1 MAEYQ
6 EALELKG
13 DEEVA
18 VSQEGK
24 YLYCIIGTNEGRN
37 FGPIGIGNRGNVV
50 STIGYRELSGV
61 ISNSPMAKYVISRE
75 NLMAHEKVIE
85 KVMQDYTVLPV
96 RFCTIASSA
105 EEIRN
110 LLRKR
115 YIEFKNLLRDMDNKI
130 EVGIKAL
137 WKDINAIFA
146 ELAKENE
153 KIRQLKEKVYPK
165 SPSNQTYANKITLG
179 KMVQSALLAKRKS
192 EGEKILNVFK
202 RISVDFRSNKTHGDN
217 MILNAAFLIDKSRE
231 KEFDNQV
238 DELTGKYGKKIR
250 FNYVGPTPPFN
261 FVNIVVEWR

>member
-1 MAEYQ
+1 M
-6 EALELKG
+6 
-13 DEEVA
+13 
-18 VSQEGK
+18 SQEGK
-24 YLYCIIGTNEGRN
+24 YLYCIIGANEGRN
-37 FGPIGIGNRGNVV
+37 FGPIGIGSRGDIV
-50 STIGYRELSGV
+50 STIGYGDLSGV

-96 RFCTIASSA
+96 RFCTIANSA

-115 YIEFKNLLRDMDNKI
+115 YAEFKNLLRDMDNKI

-137 WKDINAIFA
+137 WKDMNAIFG
-146 ELAKENE
+146 EIAKENE
-153 KIRQLKEKVYPK
+153 KIRQLKEKIKKK
-165 SPSNQTYANKITLG
+165 SSSNQIYANKVTLG

-202 RISVDFRSNKTHGDN
+202 KISVDFRSNKIYGDN
-217 MILNAAFLIDKSRE
+217 MLLNTAFLIDRSRE

-238 DELTGKYGKKIR
+238 DELTGKYGKRIK

-261 FVNIVVEWR
+261 FVNIIVEWR

>member
-1 MAEYQ
+1 M
-6 EALELKG
+6 
-13 DEEVA
+13 
-18 VSQEGK
+18 SQEGK
-24 YLYCIIGTNEGRN
+24 YLYCIIGANEGRN
-37 FGPIGIGNRGNVV
+37 FGPTGIGNRDDIV
-50 STIGYRELSGV
+50 STIGYRDLSGV
-61 ISNSPMAKYVISRE
+61 ISNSPMTRYVISRE

-115 YIEFKNLLRDMDNKI
+115 YVEFKNLLRDIDNKI

-137 WKDINAIFA
+137 WKDINAIFG
-146 ELAKENE
+146 EITKENE
-153 KIRQLKEKVYPK
+153 KVRQLKEKIGPK
-165 SPSNQTYANKITLG
+165 SPSSQTYTNKITLG

-202 RISVDFRSNKTHGDN
+202 RISVDFRSNKIHGDN
-217 MILNAAFLIDKSRE
+217 MILNAAFLIDRSRE

-238 DELTGKYGKKIR
+238 DELAGKQGKKIR

>member
-1 MAEYQ
+1 M
-6 EALELKG
+6 
-13 DEEVA
+13 
-18 VSQEGK
+18 SQEGK

-37 FGPIGIGNRGNVV
+37 FGPIGIGNRGDIV
-50 STIGYRELSGV
+50 STIGYRDLSGV
-61 ISNSPMAKYVISRE
+61 ISNTPMTKYVISRE

-115 YIEFKNLLRDMDNKI
+115 YVEFKNLLKDMDNKI

-137 WKDINAIFA
+137 WKDMNAIFRGIV
-146 ELAKENE
+146 EENE
-153 KIRQLKEKVYPK
+153 EIRQLKGKTDAK
-165 SPSNQTYANKITLG
+165 SSSNQAYPNKITLG

-192 EGEKILNVFK
+192 EGEKILNIFK
-202 RISVDFRSNKTHGDN
+202 KISVDFRTNKIYGDN
-217 MILNAAFLIDKSRE
+217 MILNATFLIDRSRE

-238 DELTGKYGKKIR
+238 DELTLKYGKRIK
-250 FNYVGPTPPFN
+250 FNYVGPAPPFN

>member
-1 MAEYQ
+1 MHEVEG
-6 EALELKG
+6 EA
-13 DEEVA
+13 A

-24 YLYCIIGTNEGRN
+24 YFYCIIGANEGRN
-37 FGPIGIGNRGNVV
+37 FGSIGIGNRGDVV
-50 STIGYRELSGV
+50 STIGHRDLSGV
-61 ISNSPMAKYVISRE
+61 ISNSPMTKYVISKK

-115 YIEFKNLLRDMDNKI
+115 YVEFKNLLRDMDNKI

-137 WKDINAIFA
+137 WKDMNAIFG
-146 ELAKENE
+146 EIVKENE
-153 KIRQLKEKVYPK
+153 EIQQLKGKMKGK
-165 SPSNQTYANKITLG
+165 SPSNQAYANKITVG
-179 KMVQSALLAKRKS
+179 KMVQFALLAKRRS
-192 EGEKILNVFK
+192 EGEKILNIFK
-202 RISVDFRSNKTHGDN
+202 KISVDFRPNKIYGDN

-238 DELTGKYGKKIR
+238 DELTVKYAKRIK
-250 FNYVGPTPPFN
+250 FNYVGPAPPFN
-261 FVNIVVEWR
+261 FVNILVEWR